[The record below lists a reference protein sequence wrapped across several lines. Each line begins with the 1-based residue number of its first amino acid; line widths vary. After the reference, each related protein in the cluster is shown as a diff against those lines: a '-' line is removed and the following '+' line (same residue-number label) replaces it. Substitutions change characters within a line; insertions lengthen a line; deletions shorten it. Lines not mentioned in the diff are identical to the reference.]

1 MHVYCSGIGGVG
13 IGPLALLALDA
24 GYTVSGS
31 DLQQSEMT
39 DLLDSRGANVAIG
52 QDGSQIAAAHQ
63 NQPIDWFVY
72 SAALPEDHPELVFA
86 KQNNIKLSKRDEFI
100 NTLLTEKN
108 LKLIAVSGTHGK
120 TSVTGMITWLF
131 KQLGVP
137 VSYAIGTTISFGPPA
152 QYNPK
157 SEYFVYECDEFD
169 RNFLKFNPTIAV
181 LPSVDYDHSDTYPTQ
196 DEYNGAFSDFI
207 GQSGHTLLWADT
219 AEKLYVDSAAS
230 TEILSRSD
238 PGIATVTLAGAHNR
252 ANAWLAVQTLLQLYP
267 ELDRSAVLSA
277 INQFPGTNR
286 RFEKLQQ
293 NLYTDYAHHPTEI
306 AATLQAAKEIS
317 KHVVVVYQPHQNVRQ
332 HEIVT
337 EGGYK
342 DVFSQADHVYWL
354 PTYLSRENKAL
365 DTLTP
370 EQLIASTTTPE
381 TCEPADMDDNLWQH
395 MQSHISDGSLVIGMS
410 AGNLDH
416 WLRERANG

>member
-13 IGPLALLALDA
+13 IGPLAMLALDA

-39 DLLDSRGANVAIG
+39 ELLRSRGASVAIG

-63 NQPIDWFVY
+63 SSPIDWFVY

-100 NTLLTEKN
+100 NTLLSEKN

-131 KQLGVP
+131 MQLGLP
-137 VSYAIGTTISFGPPA
+137 VSYAIGTTLSYGPPA
-152 QYNPK
+152 LYDPK

-169 RNFLKFNPTIAV
+169 RNFLKFRPTIAV

-207 GQSGHTLLWADT
+207 GQSGHSLLWSDT
-219 AEKLYVDSAAS
+219 AEKLYVDSNAS

-238 PGIATVTLAGAHNR
+238 PGISSITLAGEHNR
-252 ANAWLAVQTLLQLYP
+252 ANAWLAVQTVVQLFP
-267 ELDRSAVLSA
+267 EVELSIIIDA
-277 INQFPGTNR
+277 INRFPGTNR
-286 RFEKLQQ
+286 RFEKLQD
-293 NLYTDYAHHPTEI
+293 NLITDYAHHPTEI
-306 AATLQAAKEIS
+306 TATLQAAKELS
-317 KHVVVVYQPHQNVRQ
+317 KHVVVVYQPHQNIRQ
-332 HEIVT
+332 HEIIA

-342 DVFSQADHVYWL
+342 DTFAQADHVYWL
-354 PTYLSRENKAL
+354 PTYLSREDTSL

-370 EQLIASTTTPE
+370 EQLIASTTEPNKCTPAQLNDE
-381 TCEPADMDDNLWQH
+381 LWQH
-395 MQSHISDGSLVIGMS
+395 IQAHIAEGSLVVAMA
-410 AGNLDH
+410 AGDLDL
-416 WLRERANG
+416 WLREKVNA